1 MRRNPDQ
8 TQQPRRR
15 RAIGT
20 VAAIA
25 AVAALGLSACGSSDP
40 LASSSSAVSSAP
52 ADTLVV
58 GSQQYYS
65 NAVIAELYAQSLEG
79 SGFKVDRQFNI
90 GQREVYMGQVSDGK
104 IDVFPEYTGNL
115 LQYLDKKAT
124 ATDPAEVLTALKAA
138 LPSGLSALEPAGAT
152 DQDSFNVTAETA
164 QKHGLKEIG
173 DLSKLPQPVKI
184 AGNSELAKRPYGPD
198 GLKSAYGVTAEVQP
212 VEDGGGPLTVKALKD
227 GTVPVSDLYSADP
240 AIATNKFVTLA
251 DPKHLVLPQNVVPL
265 VSTKVDDKAKAAID
279 AVNAKLSTEELV
291 ELNRESSVEKKNA
304 TDVAKAWLAE
314 QGIVKAG

>member
-1 MRRNPDQ
+1 MRRNPDL
-8 TQQPRRR
+8 TQQPTRR

>member
-8 TQQPRRR
+8 TQQPTRR

>member
-1 MRRNPDQ
+1 MRRISIQTDQ
-8 TQQPRRR
+8 PTRR
-15 RAIGT
+15 RALGA
-20 VAAIA
+20 VAALA
-25 AVAALGLSACGSSDP
+25 AVAALGLSGCGSSDP
-40 LASSSSAVSSAP
+40 LAKSSSAGPAAP

-65 NAVIAELYAQSLEG
+65 NAIVAELYAQSLEG
-79 SGFKVDRQFNI
+79 AGFKVDRQFNI
-90 GQREVYMGQVSDGK
+90 GQREVYMDQVTSGK

-115 LQYLDKKAT
+115 LQYLDKMAT
-124 ATDPAEVLTALKAA
+124 ATDPAEVLTALKAV
-138 LPSGLSALEPAGAT
+138 LPKGLTALEPAGAT

-164 QKHGLKEIG
+164 QKYGLKDIG

-198 GLKSAYGVTAEVQP
+198 GLKSTYGVSAEVQP

-240 AIATNKFVTLA
+240 AIATNKFVTLG

-265 VSTKVDDKAKAAID
+265 VSAKVDDKAKAAID
-279 AVNAKLSTEELV
+279 AVDAKLSTAELV
-291 ELNRESSVEKKNA
+291 DLNRESSVEKKNT
-304 TDVAKAWLAE
+304 TDVAKAWLSE

>member
-1 MRRNPDQ
+1 MRRNPDL
-8 TQQPRRR
+8 TQQPTRR
-15 RAIGT
+15 RAFGA

-40 LASSSSAVSSAP
+40 LANSSSAGSPAA

-65 NAVIAELYAQSLEG
+65 NTVIAELYAQSLEG
-79 SGFKVDRQFNI
+79 AGFKVDRQFDI
-90 GQREVYMGQVSDGK
+90 GQREVYMGQVSSGK

-124 ATDPAEVLTALKAA
+124 ATDPAAVLTALKAV
-138 LPSGLSALEPAGAT
+138 LPDGLSALEPAAAT

-164 QKHGLKEIG
+164 QKYGLKDIS

-198 GLKSAYGVTAEVQP
+198 GLKSVYGVTAEVQP

-240 AIATNKFVTLA
+240 AIATNQFVTLG
-251 DPKHLVLPQNVVPL
+251 DPKNLVLPQNVVPL
-265 VSTKVDDKAKAAID
+265 VSTKVDDKAKTAID
-279 AVNAKLSTEELV
+279 AVNAKLSTGELV
-291 ELNRESSVEKKNA
+291 ELNRESAVEKKNTA
-304 TDVAKAWLAE
+304 DVAKAWLNK